1 MTIEH
6 NFIIIGQNFIAG
18 QRSARG
24 TQVLKSLDA
33 TTGEAL
39 AYEFHQATEEEVN
52 QACQAAS
59 EAFKSYRHTS
69 PEQRAQFLEA
79 IADELDA
86 LGQDFLDTISQETA
100 LPLPRL
106 QGERAR
112 TSGQMRLFAQVLRR
126 GDFLGARIDTA
137 LPERK
142 PLPRVD
148 LRQIKIGVGPIAVF
162 GASNFPLAFS
172 TAGGDTASA
181 LAAGCSVVVKAHS
194 GHMATADQVAQ
205 AIERAVIKT
214 GMPKGVFNMI
224 YGNGVGEILVKHPLI
239 QAVGFTGSLKGGRA
253 LCDMAAARPQP
264 IPVFAEMSSIN
275 PMLMLPD
282 ALKNRG
288 AQIAQDLADSV
299 VMGCGQFCTNP
310 GLILGIKSPEF
321 TQLVEKLTEIMEAK
335 PAQTMLNAGT
345 LKSYASGLA
354 HLKAHHGIEHLAGQQ
369 QQGNQA
375 QPQLFKADISLLLAA
390 DQLLQEE
397 IFGPTTVIIEVD
409 DKPQLYQALNSM
421 NGQLTVSLIADD
433 TDLTQFADIVPILE
447 EKAGRLLINGYPT
460 GVEVSDAMVHGGPYP
475 ATSDA
480 RGTSVGTL
488 AIDRYLRPICY
499 QNYPQAL
506 LPDALK
512 NENPLH
518 IQRLINGELTQAA
531 I

>member
-1 MTIEH
+1 MKMNIGH
-6 NFIIIGQNFIAG
+6 NFVAG
-18 QRSARG
+18 QRSA
-24 TQVLKSLDA
+24 QSSIVLKSYNA

-39 AYEFHQATEEEVN
+39 SYDFYQATEQEVN
-52 QACQAAS
+52 QACEAAN
-59 EAFKSYRHTS
+59 EAFKTYRHTS
-69 PEQRAQFLEA
+69 PEQRARFLEA

-86 LGQDFLDTISQETA
+86 LGTDFLDIISQETA
-100 LPLPRL
+100 LPLARL
-106 QGERAR
+106 QGERGR

-137 LPERK
+137 LPDRQ

-148 LRQIKIGVGPIAVF
+148 LRQLKIGVGPIAVF

-181 LAAGCSVVVKAHS
+181 LAAGCPVVVKAHS

-205 AIERAVIKT
+205 AIERAVAKT
-214 GMPKGVFNMI
+214 NMPKGVFNMV
-224 YGNGVGEILVKHPLI
+224 YGNGVGATLVQHPLI
-239 QAVGFTGSLKGGRA
+239 KAVGFTGSLKGGRA
-253 LCDMAAARPQP
+253 LCDMAAERPQP

-275 PMLMLPD
+275 PMLMLPE

-288 AQIAQDLADSV
+288 DKIAQELADSV

-310 GLILGIKSPEF
+310 GLIIGIQSPEYAQF
-321 TQLVEKLTEIMEAK
+321 IEKLTEIMNGK

-345 LKSYASGLA
+345 LKSYTSGLS
-354 HLKAHHGIEHLAGQQ
+354 HLQEHAGIQHLAGQAQ
-369 QQGNQA
+369 QSNQA
-375 QPQLFKADISLLLAA
+375 QPQLFKAGVELLLAG

-397 IFGPTTVIIEVD
+397 IFGPTTIVIEVAD
-409 DKPQLYQALNSM
+409 QAELIQALSSM
-421 NGQLTVSLIADD
+421 NGQLTASLIADD
-433 TDLTQFADIVPILE
+433 QDLTIFADVVPVLE
-447 EKAGRLLINGYPT
+447 EKAGRLLLNGYPT

-488 AIDRYLRPICY
+488 AIERYLRPVCY

-512 NENPLH
+512 DHNPLG
-518 IQRLINGELTQAA
+518 IMRLINGELSHNA